1 MRAFGMVFRKSTSQ
15 PPTGERMKL
24 DGKSS
29 ADVHVVTLHLIFE
42 QNFGATTTE
51 GMHFDRKRIV
61 IFDDL
66 GNLLHISGDGA
77 TELPVLAI

>member
-1 MRAFGMVFRKSTSQ
+1 MVFRKPTSQ
-15 PPTGERMKL
+15 TTTGERMKL
-24 DGKSS
+24 KGKSF
-29 ADVHVVTLHLIFE
+29 AEVHVVTLHLSFE

-66 GNLLHISGDGA
+66 GNLLHISGDGG
-77 TELPVLAI
+77 TEA